1 MAKVVFEDDCLTP
14 DRTIRIDFKG
24 PNPFRFYSEIIMIL
38 RDILEIRRLDI
49 YEREFRWE
57 IQSDPRPFFYR
68 VWARKPYDAYTDA
81 YVELIFQGKQ
91 PTDITK
97 DGEMVIFIT
106 AKIRTSMPEDTVWQR
121 SSLYKGLRWL
131 YFRLFYND
139 ARRILLNK
147 CIHHIELIEE
157 RLRKVLG
164 ITPPIQT

>member
-38 RDILEIRRLDI
+38 RDILEIRRLNI
-49 YEREFRWE
+49 YEREFRWDIAVE
-57 IQSDPRPFFYR
+57 PRTFFYR
-68 VWARKPYDAYTDA
+68 VWARKPYDANTDGFF
-81 YVELIFQGKQ
+81 ELVFQGKQ
-91 PTDITK
+91 PSDMTK
-97 DGEMVIFIT
+97 DGEMVILVSS
-106 AKIRTSMPEDTVWQR
+106 KIRTSMPEDTIWQR

-131 YFRLFYND
+131 YFRIFYSD

-147 CIHHIELIEE
+147 CINETNKIIE
-157 RLRKVLG
+157 RVRHVLG